1 MLWINE
7 IRAGKKTMTKK
18 PVWDMTK
25 IPRKYN
31 RKAKLHGA
39 VKNVQNLVGWEKIIM
54 EMWKGK
60 KSPSDP
66 YIEEILHDCIDVLK
80 VAKNH
85 EARRLTGLAKDL
97 LLFSDL
103 GEALILDEGW
113 SIKISGTLELTRSL
127 DNLDSLHPA
136 LSRRYMTYGYRD
148 LLVAAAEDEMLNF
161 RELCTVQNAVLNN
174 IFVS

>member
-1 MLWINE
+1 
-7 IRAGKKTMTKK
+7 
-18 PVWDMTK
+18 MTK

-54 EMWKGK
+54 EMRKGK

>member
-1 MLWINE
+1 MAHEKNSSKIQQKSQAACGCEKRSKPGWM
-7 IRAGKKTMTKK
+7 GK
-18 PVWDMTK
+18 
-25 IPRKYN
+25 N
-31 RKAKLHGA
+31 HHGNA
-39 VKNVQNLVGWEKIIM
+39 ER
-54 EMWKGK
+54 K

-85 EARRLTGLAKDL
+85 EARRLTSLAKDL

-136 LSRRYMTYGYRD
+136 LSRRYMTYGY
-148 LLVAAAEDEMLNF
+148 
-161 RELCTVQNAVLNN
+161 
-174 IFVS
+174 